1 MQIEDALRGY
11 LYSTAKLG
19 CLLLPCVYIYIRN
32 HMSTV
37 YIFSCMKYGH
47 EHNKTA
53 ALATLMLFTK
63 LMLMFLYM

>member
-1 MQIEDALRGY
+1 MHYVVTYTVLQN
-11 LYSTAKLG
+11 LG
-19 CLLLPCVYIYIRN
+19 VYYYHVYIYIRN